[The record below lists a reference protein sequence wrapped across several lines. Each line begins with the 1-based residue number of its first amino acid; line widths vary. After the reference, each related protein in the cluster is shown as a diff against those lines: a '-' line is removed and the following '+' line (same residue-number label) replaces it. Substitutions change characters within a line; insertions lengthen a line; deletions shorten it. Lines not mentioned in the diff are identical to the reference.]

1 MVNTM
6 NSNGNTKTETEIMEG
21 EVLSWEPPKNSQN
34 NKPMPGKFK
43 VRHKSTHPDSVAD
56 NGVAELT
63 IYGVQDSNKNLTL
76 DLPNW
81 VTNLNPYSLVGATI
95 RTEVKFYRVYQN
107 HTNQYRPATTSIQ
120 VVAAATAQSQARAV
134 KTLAS
139 QPDGMAIGNANN
151 VAVELVKFLWTAL
164 ERKPTDD
171 DIRDGVRMVLL
182 ARNGIVGIDTEP
194 DTTQSADDN
203 DAPLFEG

>member
-1 MVNTM
+1 M
-6 NSNGNTKTETEIMEG
+6 NSNESHTDTELMEG
-21 EVLSWEPPKNSQN
+21 EVLNWEPPKISQSSHRA
-34 NKPMPGKFK
+34 MPGKFT
-43 VRHKSTHPDSVAD
+43 VRYKSQHRDAAPGDK
-56 NGVAELT
+56 AELT
-63 IYGVQDSNKNLTL
+63 IFGVKDSNNKLTL

-81 VTNLNPYSLVGATI
+81 VTNLNPYSLIGATI
-95 RTEVKFYRVYQN
+95 RTEARFEKTYKDI
-107 HTNQYRPATTSIQ
+107 NQYLPTTTSIQ

-194 DTTQSADDN
+194 ATTQSADDN

>member
-1 MVNTM
+1 M
-6 NSNGNTKTETEIMEG
+6 NSNESHTDTELMEG
-21 EVLSWEPPKNSQN
+21 EVLNWEPPKNSQAG
-34 NKPMPGKFK
+34 KPMPGKFT
-43 VRHKSTHPDSVAD
+43 VRYKSQHRDAAPGDK
-56 NGVAELT
+56 AELT
-63 IYGVQDSNKNLTL
+63 IFGVKDSNNKLTL

-81 VTNLNPYSLVGATI
+81 VTNLNPYSLIGATI
-95 RTEVKFYRVYQN
+95 RTEARFEKTYKDI
-107 HTNQYRPATTSIQ
+107 NQYLPTTTSVE

-171 DIRDGVRMVLL
+171 DIRDGVRMGLL

-194 DTTQSADDN
+194 ATTQSADDN